1 MLAFMLG
8 YNQTIGES
16 LTISESEN
24 VFVRFLFHDFNLII
38 SDVI

>member
-8 YNQTIGES
+8 YDQTIGES
-16 LTISESEN
+16 LTISESESD
-24 VFVRFLFHDFNLII
+24 FMRYLFHDFNLII